1 MAGAV
6 SRWLGSID
14 DLSKI
19 VQRLQRVQIE
29 NSSSFDIIR
38 RYDSEETLF
47 YCDPPYPHNTRGD
60 SKAYAYEMT
69 DEEHRKLAEI
79 VHNIKGKVAVSGYEC
94 TLMNEL
100 YGDWKQISAPTK
112 SCHSVK
118 KPRTER
124 LWINYPVENISIG
137 ISKIDSK
144 TQLLKSEMKTPT
156 EILNSAFDTASQSL
170 KTGEFLML
178 PSEVVEQIEYIC
190 RHPQNKAGIRLLL
203 SCLLAKVDKP
213 NLDIR
218 KPFKEIG
225 GEDCYSGRSY
235 DESYVSTFLREYD
248 LQDVCNTTTAFLTP
262 ALRTKATPLTLEPQ
276 LIGKPPALYEAVIK
290 IFYRIQNGEIAAN
303 DILCETIRWLV
314 IIKREK

>member
-1 MAGAV
+1 
-6 SRWLGSID
+6 
-14 DLSKI
+14 
-19 VQRLQRVQIE
+19 
-29 NSSSFDIIR
+29 
-38 RYDSEETLF
+38 
-47 YCDPPYPHNTRGD
+47 
-60 SKAYAYEMT
+60 
-69 DEEHRKLAEI
+69 
-79 VHNIKGKVAVSGYEC
+79 
-94 TLMNEL
+94 
-100 YGDWKQISAPTK
+100 
-112 SCHSVK
+112 
-118 KPRTER
+118 
-124 LWINYPVENISIG
+124 
-137 ISKIDSK
+137 
-144 TQLLKSEMKTPT
+144 MKTPT